1 MTEINSLPENDQDL
15 MLARVYG
22 RVLDESMESR
32 EIQDPLFGR
41 LFAARSYADR
51 LEAEARVGGS
61 SEVWN
66 ALESAI
72 SAAPQRPSASI
83 YELLPSMRWIST
95 AAAVLLA
102 AVSLFLYLY
111 LQPDSAVLIAEAGEK
126 VTIVELADGSS
137 VQLRPN
143 SQLFLLGEPNS
154 DHIYRLTGEAL
165 FDVVSNPDRRFMVD
179 AANGRVVVLGTRF
192 NIRDFAGE
200 TRVYLFEGQVRFETS
215 DGSQAITLAP
225 GEGSVIGQDL
235 QITGSYPVSEQEA
248 TGWTENRL
256 IFSNREAGSIFRE
269 LEFHFGIVIE
279 APEHIR
285 REIMGGS
292 ITLDNAEQSLG
303 DVASVLGGFFE
314 DTGGSAFRF
323 KSVD

>member
-1 MTEINSLPENDQDL
+1 MAEMNPLPENDQDL

-22 RVLDESMESR
+22 RILDESREAR
-32 EIQDPLFGR
+32 EIVDPLFVR
-41 LFAARSYADR
+41 LFAARNYADR
-51 LEAEARVGGS
+51 MEAEARVSGS

-72 SAAPQRPSASI
+72 SDAPQRPSASI
-83 YELLPSMRWIST
+83 YELLPSMRWIS
-95 AAAVLLA
+95 AVAAVLLA

-111 LQPDSAVLIAEAGEK
+111 LQPDAAVLIAEAGEQ

-143 SQLFLLGEPNS
+143 SQLFLLGEPIS
-154 DHIYRLTGEAL
+154 DHSYRLTGEAL

-179 AANGRVVVLGTRF
+179 AGNGRVVVLGTRF

-200 TRVYLFEGQVRFETS
+200 TRVFLFEGQVRFETADRS
-215 DGSQAITLAP
+215 RSITLAP

-235 QITGSYPVSEQEA
+235 QITGPYPVSEQEA

-269 LEFHFGIVIE
+269 LEFHFGIVID

-303 DVASVLGGFFE
+303 DLASVLGGFFE
-314 DTGGSAFRF
+314 DTGGSAYRFR
-323 KSVD
+323 SAD